1 MTHSTRGELALTQGH
16 HGNNWDGV
24 HKNIVFQPRDRG
36 ALFLRKGKNTLQPC
50 ERGRHSPLLPPS
62 PREVKVLQKLW
73 WWAKTVV
80 LYPRTSSNE
89 AKEMKDRGE
98 RQPSYVLMNR
108 ILYEK
113 RKRAVYTKT
122 ELPLITEFW
131 LNTSQ
136 PWDGMMPSDW
146 SWWDYT

>member
-1 MTHSTRGELALTQGH
+1 M
-16 HGNNWDGV
+16 
-24 HKNIVFQPRDRG
+24 
-36 ALFLRKGKNTLQPC
+36 
-50 ERGRHSPLLPPS
+50 
-62 PREVKVLQKLW
+62 
-73 WWAKTVV
+73 V

-122 ELPLITEFW
+122 ELPLITEF
-131 LNTSQ
+131 
-136 PWDGMMPSDW
+136 
-146 SWWDYT
+146 